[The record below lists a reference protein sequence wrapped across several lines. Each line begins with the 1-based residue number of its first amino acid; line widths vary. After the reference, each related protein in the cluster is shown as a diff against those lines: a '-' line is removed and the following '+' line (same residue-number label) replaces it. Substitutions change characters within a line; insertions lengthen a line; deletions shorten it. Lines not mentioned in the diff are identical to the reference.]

1 MWEDMRKYMPYE
13 NWEMDLAPCPALVCG
28 LERGVC
34 DRRKASMH
42 RNLVVGTVGNYWACL
57 L

>member
-1 MWEDMRKYMPYE
+1 MWEDIREYMPYE
-13 NWEMDLAPCPALVCG
+13 NREMDLAPCPALVCG